1 MQSNCNREKNARE
14 EQQVRGKNENRK
26 AGTREIR
33 EENAYSENARAR
45 RLQEKKC
52 DSSMAV
58 AQERKQQKIQTNDFA
73 RLSEIK
79 IQKRKPLPPAGLV
92 YGKAK
97 GETVQ
102 APRFAEFSKV
112 FKINPYPFQNEQ
124 NNNTKDLA

>member
-14 EQQVRGKNENRK
+14 EQQERGKNENRK

-58 AQERKQQKIQTNDFA
+58 AQERKQQKIQ
-73 RLSEIK
+73 K
-79 IQKRKPLPPAGLV
+79 
-92 YGKAK
+92 
-97 GETVQ
+97 
-102 APRFAEFSKV
+102 
-112 FKINPYPFQNEQ
+112 
-124 NNNTKDLA
+124 